1 MSHGS
6 QGAETNKVSAT
17 ENVNEFEQMVEPVAD
32 VSSAPHGGLRSQ
44 SRRFGE
50 DGQQVLC
57 GADFPQSGQ
66 AGERLDMFFE
76 QLADQYR
83 SSIAVISDGES
94 LTYQDLDE
102 RSNQFARLLQDRGV
116 APGDRIGLL
125 LDRSAETYITLLAVM
140 KAGAAYVPLATAFPE
155 DRMALIIE
163 DANVKLVIS
172 LRAYA
177 DRVEKMPVPHVLI
190 DDCAAAIAEQSK
202 ARFET
207 AARSANPDEICY
219 ILYTSGT
226 TGRPKGVAIRHQ
238 SFCNFLRVAATAY
251 GYQASDRV
259 YHGMTIAFD
268 FSAEEYW
275 VPFVAGAT
283 VIPAPGPLTLV
294 GEELADF
301 LRDNAINCMA
311 CSPTLLSSIESDV
324 PKLRLLMVGGEACPL
339 NLVARWTKPGRLL
352 LNTYGPTEATVTAT
366 MGVLTPEKPVTIGA
380 PLPTYSIVIIDPN
393 EPKLSEADELGEI
406 GIAGIGL
413 AVGYLN
419 RQDLTD
425 QKFIPDFIGLPN
437 NPSRRIYRTGDLGR
451 INAQGEIEYRGR
463 IDTQVKIRGY
473 RIELGEIEAVL
484 LDEPAVAQ
492 AAVTTWEVEPGRVE
506 LVAYYAPKSG
516 MPPIQRADIARELK
530 RRLPSYMVPAYL
542 EELDAIPM
550 TVSNKADLRQLPK
563 PTNVRLSAERELV
576 AADNDDE
583 RFMVEA
589 LAEILNLDVVSVDDH
604 FFDDLGANSLLMA
617 RFCARLRTAQG
628 WEMASM
634 RDIYLHPTISGL
646 ARHLLVPQHTVASV
660 TEQSLTHK
668 ASNFAY
674 WACGTA
680 QLAFYALY
688 SYVGLMFFDKG
699 LDWVYLKLDEPVQLY
714 LRCVVLAGA
723 SFFGMTGFA
732 ILAKWLLIGR
742 WKQERFPIWG
752 LRYYRF
758 WVVQTLIR
766 TAPVVLFRG
775 NPLYSLY
782 LRLLGAKLGR
792 NTAIECRAIPVCTD
806 LISIGENS
814 ILRRESNILGYRAES
829 GYIHTGSVII
839 GRDAFV
845 GVGSTLDIDTGIGDG
860 AQLGHASSLQR
871 GQFIPDGE
879 HWHGS
884 PAAQT
889 TADYCKVRSITLS
902 KTRRVTFELLQLIG
916 LYTLVT
922 PFPLLFHSYWQNVSD
937 DYQETIGIVAIGTTV
952 TLFGA
957 IAVSLLAAVAVP
969 RMVRLFLKANRTY
982 TLYGF
987 HYWLQSLV
995 ELSSNSRLL
1004 NLLFGDSS
1012 AIVHYMRAIGWNLNE
1027 VMQTGSNFGTNQQQE
1042 NPLLCEI
1049 GSKTMV
1055 SDGLFMINMH
1065 KSAATFR
1072 LEHTRIGER
1081 NYFGN
1086 NIFYPPDGRTGDN
1099 CLLGTKVMVPI
1110 DGPLRENV
1118 GLLGSPSFEIPRI
1131 VNRDKEL
1138 IANIEEADRLARL
1151 RRKNFHNLRT
1161 GLMFL
1166 AAQWLMLFATIAIWD
1181 RALNY
1186 YDAWT
1191 HKALFVAV
1199 FLTSAIAIPFYILI
1213 ERLSLGFKGLKPRMT
1228 TIYDAAFW
1236 RHERHWKLSD
1246 SPITRLFPGT
1256 PFRPMILRMLG
1267 VKVGKRV
1274 YDGGANLTERSL
1286 VIIGDDATLNEGSV
1300 IQPHSLEEGAF
1311 KSDYITIGSGCT
1323 LGPSAFI
1330 HYGVVMGEG
1339 SIVDVDSFV
1348 MKGEVLEPY
1357 SVWRGNPAKL
1367 NRFVVPVDPQ
1377 GVVLADVSHAGRL
1390 YPRGTTA
1397 PAAQKG

>member
-1 MSHGS
+1 MSHGIDDAGS
-6 QGAETNKVSAT
+6 NKFPAT
-17 ENVNEFEQMVEPVAD
+17 QNANELSDYQNAQQEAGPNRV
-32 VSSAPHGGLRSQ
+32 GN
-44 SRRFGE
+44 
-50 DGQQVLC
+50 GQQILL
-57 GADFPQSGQ
+57 GADFPRP
-66 AGERLDMFFE
+66 ALIDERLDLFFE
-76 QLADQYR
+76 ELADKYTDTC
-83 SSIAVISDGES
+83 AVIADGRS
-94 LTYQDLDE
+94 WTYEELDE
-102 RSNQFARLLQDRGV
+102 RSNQFARLLIERGV
-116 APGDRIGLL
+116 QPGDRIGLL
-125 LDRSAETYITLLAVM
+125 LDRSADTYIALLAVM
-140 KAGAAYVPLATAFPE
+140 KAGAAYVPLATAFPD

-163 DANVKLVIS
+163 DAKVKLVIS
-172 LRAYA
+172 IHAYSM
-177 DRVEKMPVPHVLI
+177 RVDTMPVPHLLVDNCSVEISQYSSARL
-190 DDCAAAIAEQSK
+190 DVAE
-202 ARFET
+202 RT
-207 AARSANPDEICY
+207 ANPDQICY

-238 SFCNFLRVAATAY
+238 SFCNFLRVAALSY
-251 GYQASDRV
+251 GYTPSDRV

-283 VIPAPGPLTLV
+283 VIPAPGPMTLV

-301 LRDNAINCMA
+301 LRINDINCMA

-366 MGVLTPEKPVTIGA
+366 MGVLRPDKAVTIGT
-380 PLPTYSIVIIDPN
+380 PLPTYSIVIIDPS
-393 EPKLSEADELGEI
+393 EPKLTSPDELGEI

-419 RQDLTD
+419 RQDLTE

-437 NPSRRIYRTGDLGR
+437 NPSKRIYRTGDLGR
-451 INAQGEIEYRGR
+451 INEHGEIEYRGR

-484 LDEPAVAQ
+484 LDDPSIGQ

-506 LVAYYAPKSG
+506 LVAYYAQKSG
-516 MPPIQRADIARELK
+516 VPSVHRADIARELK
-530 RRLPSYMVPAYL
+530 RRLPSYMVPSYL

-550 TVSNKADLRQLPK
+550 TVANKADLRRLPK
-563 PTNVRLSAERELV
+563 PTNVRLSAERSIV
-576 AADNDDE
+576 SPRDDDE
-583 RFMVEA
+583 RFMA
-589 LAEILNLDVVSVDDH
+589 QSLAEILNLDEVSVEDN

-634 RDIYLHPTISGL
+634 RDIYLHPSIAGL
-646 ARHLLVPQHTVASV
+646 AKHLHLPQQTVASV
-660 TEQSLTHK
+660 TEQSVTHK
-668 ASNFAY
+668 ASNLIY
-674 WACGTA
+674 WTCGAA
-680 QLAFYALY
+680 QLAFYAVY
-688 SYVGLMFFDKG
+688 SYIALMFFDKG
-699 LDWVYLKLDEPVQLY
+699 LDWVYAKLDEPFQLY
-714 LRCVVLAGA
+714 FRCVVLAGA

-732 ILAKWLLIGR
+732 VAAKWLLIGR
-742 WKQERFPIWG
+742 WKEEKFPIWG

-758 WVVQTLIR
+758 WVVKTLIR

-829 GYIHTGSVII
+829 GYIHTGSVSI
-839 GRDAFV
+839 GNDAFV
-845 GVGSTLDIDTGIGDG
+845 GVGSTLDIDTKMGNRS
-860 AQLGHASSLQR
+860 QLGHASSLQR
-871 GQFIPDGE
+871 GQYIPDGE

-884 PAAQT
+884 PATPTDAE
-889 TADYCKVRSITLS
+889 YCKVRSITLS
-902 KTRRVTFELLQLIG
+902 KTRRIAFEIVQLVG
-916 LYTLVT
+916 LFTLIT

-957 IAVSLLAAVAVP
+957 IAVSLIAAVVVP
-969 RMVRLFLKANRTY
+969 RFVSIVLKPNRTY

-987 HYWLQSLV
+987 HYWLQSMV
-995 ELSSNSRLL
+995 ELSGNSRLL

-1012 AIVHYMRAIGWNLNE
+1012 AIVHYMRAIGWNLNK
-1027 VMQTGSNFGTNQQQE
+1027 VVQTGSNFGTNQQQE

-1049 GSKTMV
+1049 GTQTMV

-1072 LEHTRIGER
+1072 LEHTKIGER

-1110 DGPLRENV
+1110 DGAIRENV

-1138 IANIEEADRLARL
+1138 IANINEQDRLSRL
-1151 RRKNFHNLRT
+1151 HRKNFHNLRT

-1166 AAQWLMLFATIAIWD
+1166 ASQWLMLFVTIAIWD

-1191 HKALFVAV
+1191 HKALFAAV
-1199 FLTSAIAIPFYILI
+1199 VLTSGIAIPFYVII

-1228 TIYDAAFW
+1228 TIYDEAFW

-1246 SPITRLFPGT
+1246 SPITQLFAGT
-1256 PFRPMILRMLG
+1256 PFRPIILRMLG
-1267 VKVGKRV
+1267 VKVGQRI

-1286 VIIGDDATLNEGSV
+1286 VEIGDDATLNEGSV

-1311 KSDYITIGSGCT
+1311 KSDFIRIGSGCT
-1323 LGPSAFI
+1323 LGPSAFV

-1348 MKGEVLEPY
+1348 MKGEVLEAY

-1367 NRFVVPVDPQ
+1367 NRFVVPVDEN
-1377 GVVLADVSHAGRL
+1377 GIVIKDVIHAGKL
-1390 YPRGTTA
+1390 HK
-1397 PAAQKG
+1397 KGSVAMTKKRS

>member
-1 MSHGS
+1 MSHGIDDAGS
-6 QGAETNKVSAT
+6 NKFPAT
-17 ENVNEFEQMVEPVAD
+17 QNANELSDYQNAQQEAGPNRV
-32 VSSAPHGGLRSQ
+32 GN
-44 SRRFGE
+44 
-50 DGQQVLC
+50 GQQILL
-57 GADFPQSGQ
+57 GADFPRP
-66 AGERLDMFFE
+66 ALIDERLDLFFE
-76 QLADQYR
+76 ELADKYTDTC
-83 SSIAVISDGES
+83 AVIADGRS
-94 LTYQDLDE
+94 WTYEELDE
-102 RSNQFARLLQDRGV
+102 RSNQFARLLIERGV
-116 APGDRIGLL
+116 QPGDRIGLL
-125 LDRSAETYITLLAVM
+125 LDRSADTYIALLAVM
-140 KAGAAYVPLATAFPE
+140 KAGAAYVPLATAFPD

-163 DANVKLVIS
+163 DAKVKLVIS
-172 LRAYA
+172 IHAYSM
-177 DRVEKMPVPHVLI
+177 RVDTMPVPHLLVDNCSVEISQYSSARL
-190 DDCAAAIAEQSK
+190 DVAE
-202 ARFET
+202 RT
-207 AARSANPDEICY
+207 ANPDQICY

-238 SFCNFLRVAATAY
+238 SFCNFLRVAALSY
-251 GYQASDRV
+251 GYTPSDRV

-283 VIPAPGPLTLV
+283 VIPAPGPMTLV

-301 LRDNAINCMA
+301 LRINDINCMA

-366 MGVLTPEKPVTIGA
+366 MGVLRPDKAVTIGT
-380 PLPTYSIVIIDPN
+380 PLPTYSIVIIDPS
-393 EPKLSEADELGEI
+393 EPKLTSPDELGEI

-419 RQDLTD
+419 RQDLTE

-437 NPSRRIYRTGDLGR
+437 NPSKRIYRTGDLGR
-451 INAQGEIEYRGR
+451 INEHGEIEYRGR

-484 LDEPAVAQ
+484 LDDPSIGQ

-506 LVAYYAPKSG
+506 LVAYYAQKSG
-516 MPPIQRADIARELK
+516 VPSVHRADIARELK
-530 RRLPSYMVPAYL
+530 RRLPSYMVPSYL

-550 TVSNKADLRQLPK
+550 TVANKADLRRLPK
-563 PTNVRLSAERELV
+563 PTNVRLSAERSIV
-576 AADNDDE
+576 SPRDDDE
-583 RFMVEA
+583 RFMA
-589 LAEILNLDVVSVDDH
+589 QSLAEILNLDEVSVEDN

-634 RDIYLHPTISGL
+634 RDIYLHPSIAGL
-646 ARHLLVPQHTVASV
+646 AKHLHLPQQTVASV
-660 TEQSLTHK
+660 TEQSVTHK
-668 ASNFAY
+668 ASNLIY
-674 WACGTA
+674 WTCGAA
-680 QLAFYALY
+680 QLAFYAVY
-688 SYVGLMFFDKG
+688 SYIALMFFDKG
-699 LDWVYLKLDEPVQLY
+699 LDWVYAKLDEPFQLY
-714 LRCVVLAGA
+714 FRCVVLAGA

-732 ILAKWLLIGR
+732 VAAKWLLIGR
-742 WKQERFPIWG
+742 WKEEKFPIWG

-758 WVVQTLIR
+758 WVVKTLIR

-829 GYIHTGSVII
+829 GYIHTGSVSI
-839 GRDAFV
+839 GNDAFV
-845 GVGSTLDIDTGIGDG
+845 GVGSTLDIDTKMGNRS
-860 AQLGHASSLQR
+860 QLGHASSLQR
-871 GQFIPDGE
+871 GQYIPDGE

-884 PAAQT
+884 PATPTDAE
-889 TADYCKVRSITLS
+889 YCKVRSITLS
-902 KTRRVTFELLQLIG
+902 KTRRIAFEIVQLVG
-916 LYTLVT
+916 LFTLIT

-957 IAVSLLAAVAVP
+957 IAVSLIAAVVVP
-969 RMVRLFLKANRTY
+969 RFVSIVLKPNRTY

-987 HYWLQSLV
+987 HYWLQSMV
-995 ELSSNSRLL
+995 ELSGNSRLL

-1012 AIVHYMRAIGWNLNE
+1012 AIVHYMRAIGWNLNK
-1027 VMQTGSNFGTNQQQE
+1027 VVQTGSNFGTNQQQE

-1049 GSKTMV
+1049 GTQTMV

-1072 LEHTRIGER
+1072 LEHTKIGER

-1110 DGPLRENV
+1110 DGAIRENV

-1138 IANIEEADRLARL
+1138 IANINEQDRLRRL

-1166 AAQWLMLFATIAIWD
+1166 ASQWLMLFVTIAIWD

-1191 HKALFVAV
+1191 HKALFAAV
-1199 FLTSAIAIPFYILI
+1199 VLTSGIAIPFYVII

-1228 TIYDAAFW
+1228 TIYDEAFW

-1246 SPITRLFPGT
+1246 SPITQLFAGT
-1256 PFRPMILRMLG
+1256 PFRPIILRMLG
-1267 VKVGKRV
+1267 VKVGKRI

-1286 VIIGDDATLNEGSV
+1286 VEIGDDATLNEGSI

-1311 KSDYITIGSGCT
+1311 KSDFIRIGSGCT
-1323 LGPSAFI
+1323 LGPSAFV

-1348 MKGEVLEPY
+1348 MKGEVLEAY

-1367 NRFVVPVDPQ
+1367 NRFVVPVDEN
-1377 GVVLADVSHAGRL
+1377 GIVIKNVIHAGKL
-1390 YPRGTTA
+1390 HK
-1397 PAAQKG
+1397 KGSVAMTKKRS